1 MTNTLQ
7 WLFWFS
13 GAAVTSLASA
23 DLLLLDTQ
31 KKWISDRA
39 TEFWDWLDDQREL
52 RYLAY
57 LRKFRWQRFVVILF
71 ATIALIMT
79 LVIGYGV
86 CTGGFHDAG
95 VAGIPPYF
103 EHYLLGSYVG
113 CFVAALWMARTG
125 LASVLSWVTKTERSW
140 AYLWRSTLVLLVTTV
155 AVILA
160 FFVFVAFSGDHR
172 TAELSSTGNAQE
184 LITNLYSFSS
194 PVTAFLYGLCGS
206 LGITFLFLI
215 LISWMLVVLPVLFV
229 VLLTILFRVAQ
240 SLAVRVAE
248 NPKGP
253 QYVLGVMLGGAGTVV
268 RYFTSFMAA

>member
-1 MTNTLQ
+1 
-7 WLFWFS
+7 
-13 GAAVTSLASA
+13 
-23 DLLLLDTQ
+23 
-31 KKWISDRA
+31 
-39 TEFWDWLDDQREL
+39 
-52 RYLAY
+52 
-57 LRKFRWQRFVVILF
+57 
-71 ATIALIMT
+71 
-79 LVIGYGV
+79 
-86 CTGGFHDAG
+86 
-95 VAGIPPYF
+95 
-103 EHYLLGSYVG
+103 
-113 CFVAALWMARTG
+113 
-125 LASVLSWVTKTERSW
+125 
-140 AYLWRSTLVLLVTTV
+140 
-155 AVILA
+155 
-160 FFVFVAFSGDHR
+160 VAFSGDHR